1 MSYSDNVYII
11 SRYLLNASS
20 NKEVF
25 PKDFLEIMSLDFRPN
40 KIHKVIDFECAKNI
54 LNNK

>member
-11 SRYLLNASS
+11 SWYLLNASS